1 MDFLT
6 RFNCS
11 AQTLYP
17 AKIFAGTVAS
27 ADTLLYNFSYEQNRI
42 LAVRI
47 RDALAEIEHVQ
58 RRIQTARKVFG
69 NVG

>member
-1 MDFLT
+1 MARHVVLFGSL
-6 RFNCS
+6 
-11 AQTLYP
+11 
-17 AKIFAGTVAS
+17 AS
-27 ADTLLYNFSYEQNRI
+27 EIGYSVWRGFVNSQLHQ